1 MTPKSNKADITFL
14 LEGSYPYIIGGVS
27 AWTDKIIRAFPDY
40 KIAIVFIG
48 SRLEDYPKG
57 MQYKLPDNVVH
68 FEEHFIFSDAK
79 ETPASYLDYKS
90 KYAEYKQ
97 KKMPVKFFHD
107 LFLGDNCS
115 DIIKSCPELDFI
127 FDFSGNQ
134 TFKKLFS
141 SKENWNFI
149 IKNYTDNCPGLSF
162 IDYFWTIKN
171 IQKPL
176 WRLLNI
182 IPSFID
188 TKVVHSIS
196 TGYAGFL
203 GALLHFHLKIPLV
216 LTEHGIYTK
225 ERRIELLQSQVI
237 YELDPMEVAYIRNLW
252 VKFFELL
259 SKICYEKADPILSL
273 YSGAREKQIEEGAQA
288 HKTQIISNGI
298 DIAKYSIARK
308 DYEQNSNTIGLVG
321 RFVAIKDIKSFI
333 GAISIILKTIPD
345 IKVLLVGPADEDQKY
360 FTECQNLVTVLN
372 LQNTII
378 FKTAI
383 NDIVEEVYTKI
394 DLMVLSSI
402 SEGMPLTI
410 LEAFAAGIPV
420 VATNVGACSELIY
433 GTGYEDKLLGKS
445 GEIVNIADPEAIAKA
460 IVDLLGDKKKWSEA
474 KQAAISR
481 VEKYYNQ
488 ELMFEKY
495 ADIYKKMIK

>member
-1 MTPKSNKADITFL
+1 MMTPKSNQADIAFL

-40 KIAIVFIG
+40 KIAIIFIG
-48 SRLEDYPKG
+48 SRPEDYPKG
-57 MQYKLPDNVVH
+57 LRYKMPDNVVH
-68 FEEHFIFSDAK
+68 FEEHFIFSDDHQPY
-79 ETPASYLDYKS
+79 THH
-90 KYAEYKQ
+90 YKQ
-97 KKMPVKFFHD
+97 SSHNASDTFFHD

-115 DIIKSCPELDFI
+115 DIIKSYSELDFT
-127 FDFSGNQ
+127 FDFDSSK
-134 TFKKLFS
+134 TFQQLFS
-141 SKENWNFI
+141 SKKNWDFI
-149 IKNYTDNCPGLSF
+149 IGNYTKHCSELSF

-182 IPSFID
+182 IPNFINV
-188 TKVVHSIS
+188 KAVHSVS
-196 TGYAGFL
+196 TGYCGFL
-203 GALLHFHLKIPLV
+203 GALLHSRLKIPLV

-225 ERRIELLQSQVI
+225 ERRIELLQGQVI
-237 YELDPMEVAYIRNLW
+237 SDLDPTEVTYLRNLW

-259 SKICYEKADPILSL
+259 SKICYEKADLILSL
-273 YSGAREKQIEEGAQA
+273 YSGARDKQIEEGARV

-298 DIAKYSIARK
+298 DIAKYSAPRK
-308 DYEQNSNTIGLVG
+308 NYEQKSNTIGLFG

-333 GAISIILKTIPD
+333 SSISIALKTIPD
-345 IKVLLVGPADEDQKY
+345 IKVLIAGPADEDQEY
-360 FTECQNLVTVLN
+360 FTECQNLITVLN
-372 LQNTII
+372 LQDRIT
-378 FKTAI
+378 FKTAV
-383 NDIVEEVYTKI
+383 NDIVEEVYAKI

-433 GTGYEDKLLGKS
+433 GQSPEDQLLGKS
-445 GEIVNIADPEAIAKA
+445 GEIVNIADPEALAKA
-460 IVDLLGDKKKWSEA
+460 VVDLLGDKQKWSAA

-495 ADIYKKMIK
+495 ADVYKKVINY